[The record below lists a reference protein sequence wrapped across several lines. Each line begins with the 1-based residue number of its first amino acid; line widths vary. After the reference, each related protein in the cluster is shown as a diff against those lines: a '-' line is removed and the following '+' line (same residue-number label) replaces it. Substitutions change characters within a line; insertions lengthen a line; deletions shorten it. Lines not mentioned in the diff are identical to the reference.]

1 MLNVL
6 NFFNFLVIY
15 PITQIIEI
23 TYVLIYKVF
32 DNHVLAVLGVSVAV
46 TFLCLPLYVVAEKWQ
61 ETERKKVRS
70 LKPVVDV
77 IKAVFSG
84 DEQYMILSTYY
95 RQNNYHPIYALRSS
109 FGILIQIPFFL
120 AAYTYLSRLET
131 LKGVSF
137 LFIRDLGSPDAFTA
151 LGGLSVNILPI
162 LMTAINCAA
171 GAVYTKGLGA
181 RDKLQVYGM
190 AAVFLLVLYNSPAG
204 LVLYWTMNN
213 IFSLAKNIFYRLKHP
228 LRVLYVILSLAAL
241 VFICYLLFGNTGA
254 FKKRL
259 VLIGAL
265 SVIFFAPLL
274 AAGGKAVYRCFLLPL
289 FAAPRQRGAVFAL
302 CCLSL
307 ALLAGL
313 FIPSSLIAS
322 SPQEFSFIDQYATPF
337 PFIVSSLFQALGF
350 FCFWPLCIYFLF
362 NGKIKTILALLSA
375 LASFYALVNTV
386 VFQGDWGSL
395 SNTFVLP
402 NNGMLRAGTIVVLLN
417 LLCFAGLAAVFLFL
431 FRKNKLSAVSSGCA
445 VFLLTLVLFSG
456 YNLIRIYSGFR
467 DFENTR
473 GNSAEIRSIEPVF
486 SLSREKKN
494 LVVFMIDGAVNGYVE
509 PIFAEHP
516 FLPEQFDG
524 FTLYPNTVSF
534 GSHTIFGAPPLWG
547 GYEYTPAEMNRRDT
561 VPLVSKHNEALL
573 LLPRILSG
581 AGFRVTVTDPS
592 WANYSYIADT
602 TIYRDYDGVEAF
614 NTIKRYSN
622 IWYEKN
628 HFGGRK
634 IIAPKITRNAIWFSF
649 LKIAPPSARQIL
661 YDDGWYWGTDDM
673 GSTLSDF
680 INNYAVLD
688 FLPELTRYD
697 SPEPR
702 ALLLTNELTH
712 ESAFL
717 EIPGYV
723 PAEEP
728 GDKGG
733 GPYSANASYHSNS
746 AFLLRFG
753 EWLDALRENGVY
765 DNTRIIIVS
774 DHGSGVGGLLAGAPL
789 AIPETNRERVNPI
802 LLVKDFNAHGELS
815 LNGSFM
821 TNADVPLLA
830 LKGIVEKPVN
840 PFTGKIL
847 AESKSGGALITINHI
862 PMAYQH
868 DKYVFKIKK
877 DQWVLVRDNILEE
890 NNWRQIEQ

>member
-1 MLNVL
+1 MPDVLTMLHL
-6 NFFNFLVIY
+6 LVIY
-15 PITQIIEI
+15 PIIQIIEI
-23 TYVLIYKVF
+23 TYVLIYKVS
-32 DNHVLAVLGVSVAV
+32 DNHGLAVLGVSVTV

-61 ETERKKVRS
+61 ETERKKARA

-77 IKAVFSG
+77 IKTVFSG
-84 DEQYMILSTYY
+84 DEQYMILSAYY
-95 RQNNYHPIYALRSS
+95 RQNNYHPIYALRGS

-137 LFIRDLGSPDAFTA
+137 LFIRDLGSPDAFTMP
-151 LGGLSVNILPI
+151 GGLSVNILPI

-190 AAVFLLVLYNSPAG
+190 AALFLLVLYHSPAG

-213 IFSLAKNIFYRLKHP
+213 LLSLAKNIFYRLRHP
-228 LRVLYVILSLAAL
+228 LRVLYVMLSLAAL
-241 VFICYLLFGNTGA
+241 VFIVYLLFGNTGA

-259 VLIGAL
+259 VLTGAL
-265 SVIFFAPLL
+265 SVIFLAPLFI
-274 AAGGKAVYRCFLLPL
+274 AVGKALYRRFLLPL
-289 FAAPRQRGAVFAL
+289 FAAPRRRGAIFAL
-302 CCLSL
+302 SCLNL

-322 SPQEFSFIDQYATPF
+322 SPQEFSFIDQYASPF
-337 PFIVSSLFQALGF
+337 PFIVTSLFQALGF
-350 FCFWPLCIYFLF
+350 FCFWPLCVYFLF
-362 NGKIKTILALLSA
+362 NGKIKTMFALLSA
-375 LASFYALVNTV
+375 LLSFYALVNAV

-402 NNGMLRAGTIVVLLN
+402 NNGMLRAGTAVVLLDA
-417 LLCFAGLAAVFLFL
+417 LCFAALAAAVLFL
-431 FRKNKLSAVSSGCA
+431 FRKNRPAAVSSGCA
-445 VFLLTLVLFSG
+445 VLLLTLVLFSG
-456 YNLIRIYSGFR
+456 YNLIGIYSGFKE
-467 DFENTR
+467 FERAR
-473 GNSAEIRSIEPVF
+473 GNSAEIHAIEPVF
-486 SLSREKKN
+486 SLSRDKRN
-494 LVVFMIDGAVNGYVE
+494 LVVFMIDGAVNGYVR

-534 GSHTIFGAPPLWG
+534 GTHTIFGAPPLWG

-561 VPLVSKHNEALL
+561 VPLVNKHNEALL

-581 AGFRVTVTDPS
+581 AGFEVTVTDPS

-602 TIYRDYDGVEAF
+602 TIYQGYDGVTAF

-628 HFGGRK
+628 HFGGSNM
-634 IIAPKITRNAIWFSF
+634 IAPKIMRNAIWFSF
-649 LKIAPPSARQIL
+649 LKIAPPPARQIL
-661 YDDGWYWGTDDM
+661 YDDGWYWGTGDI
-673 GSTLSDF
+673 GSSFSDF

-697 SPEPR
+697 SPRPQ

-717 EIPGYV
+717 QLPGYV
-723 PAEEP
+723 PAEKP

-733 GPYSANASYHSNS
+733 GPYSASANYHSNS

-765 DNTRIIIVS
+765 DNTRIIIAA
-774 DHGSGVGGLLAGAPL
+774 DHGSGVGDLL
-789 AIPETNRERVNPI
+789 
-802 LLVKDFNAHGELS
+802 
-815 LNGSFM
+815 
-821 TNADVPLLA
+821 
-830 LKGIVEKPVN
+830 
-840 PFTGKIL
+840 
-847 AESKSGGALITINHI
+847 
-862 PMAYQH
+862 
-868 DKYVFKIKK
+868 
-877 DQWVLVRDNILEE
+877 
-890 NNWRQIEQ
+890 